1 MFDYFISL
9 HFKIL
14 SPFPGFPFT
23 NPLSHSSSPHSVD
36 EGPHPPTPPPHQIQ
50 IISTHPPSHHP
61 LLIHCFSIPLHWV
74 IKSPQDL
81 GSGLPLMP
89 DKAILFYIC
98 SWSHGSLHVYSLV
111 GALVP
116 GRFWGF
122 GWLIL
127 LFFRYFH
134 PSPNS
139 CIGVTAHSRMFS

>member
-1 MFDYFISL
+1 MKIFFFFLFLLDIFFIYISNVI
-9 HFKIL
+9 HFHSFSSKNSL
-14 SPFPGFPFT
+14 SP
-23 NPLSHSSSPHSVD
+23 
-36 EGPHPPTPPPHQIQ
+36 
-50 IISTHPPSHHP
+50 PPSPGSPNHP
-61 LLIHCFSIPLHWV
+61 HNHSPGIPLHWG
-74 IKSPQDL
+74 IKPSQDQGPL
-81 GSGLPLMP
+81 LPLMTN
-89 DKAILFYIC
+89 KAILCYIC

-111 GALVP
+111 GDLVP